1 LLLVIQWTLDSL
13 LYWLLHLLLLHLV
26 LRGLLLLHL
35 LLLHGLLHD
44 ELLLLL
50 LHHLLLPLH
59 LHLGRLLLMH
69 LLLVDFHRLLLLLL
83 HSLHVALHGR
93 VLLLLNLGRLLEGGR
108 HWEAL
113 PDHHHRLPTRPLTA
127 GLLLHHIGWPNES
140 LLSHHLLLLSRHH
153 LH

>member
-1 LLLVIQWTLDSL
+1 LLVIQWALDNL
-13 LYWLLHLLLLHLV
+13 LYRLLHLLLLHLV
-26 LRGLLLLHL
+26 LRGLLLLHR
-35 LLLHGLLHD
+35 LLHG

-113 PDHHHRLPTRPLTA
+113 PDHHHRLPTRPLTT

-140 LLSHHLLLLSRHH
+140 LLSHHLLLLLARHH